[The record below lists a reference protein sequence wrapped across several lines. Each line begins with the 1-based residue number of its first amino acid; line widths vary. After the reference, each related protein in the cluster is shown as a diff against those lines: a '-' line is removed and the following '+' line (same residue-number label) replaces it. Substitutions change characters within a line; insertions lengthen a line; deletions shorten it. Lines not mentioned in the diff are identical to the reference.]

1 MRISTKLRIA
11 GFASLLAFALFA
23 GFSRNAIL
31 EVRSQEGLLARLN
44 EIAREFSALV
54 LEKRSTQGLIA
65 QSLIA
70 NQNSIRNSLIASEQ
84 LLKTLSEADL
94 EPSDQEMLSG
104 MLIHIQQY
112 SKDFEELVEQRN
124 SIIAFNQT
132 VRTEI
137 EEFGTFS
144 ANLIAV
150 IQNYRRDLDSTEE
163 TIDIA
168 KHSRLK
174 RFRDTIED
182 VFGWSATLPKNSKND
197 FYYKALESISQN
209 FDACIQDYENQYA
222 TKIDSIKI
230 FDLQNVDSYLD
241 CLNQIMQLLH
251 MANDTFAAVATREPE
266 LIKHLEE
273 QVTYLQ
279 HSLEQ
284 MIVNKSTNSQH
295 QEAHLRLIFFLSVTA
310 LFSGSIGLTIWF
322 SLGISRPIN
331 QLARNF
337 KAVAGGDFDLQVPAL
352 GNSELNDLAR
362 AFNDMTEKLR
372 CSYAQVEE
380 KVRLRTEELQLA
392 TARAEKL
399 ADLAQNANMAKSA
412 FLTTMS
418 HEIRTPLNSIIGFS
432 EMLQDT
438 PMNAEQLEDL
448 QAIQSSGRI
457 LLDLINEILDL
468 SKIEAGKLQLEYS
481 QVDLRETAA
490 EVVGLFRLSAGKKN
504 IKISLEFSD
513 DFPQTVY
520 SDRTRLQ
527 QLLNNLLSNA
537 VKFTAEG
544 EINIRIWVEDDADG
558 HRYYVSVSD
567 TGIGIPEDKIDDV
580 FLAFTQADS
589 STTRKYGG
597 TGLGLAICF
606 RIVEMLGGKISVV
619 SKLGSGSTFTFY
631 FKGQGE
637 RMQPALA
644 DKDATVLELNLDAST
659 RVLVVED
666 NSMNFKLI
674 QKKLKRH
681 GLYPIWAKDGDEA
694 IRQIEAFDYDLIFMD
709 LQMPD
714 IDGWEVAR
722 KIRQLC
728 ADRMQPY
735 IAALTASA
743 LTESRDACRTVGMQD
758 FVTKPISSE
767 SLKIALMRYQKYR
780 SHQQETETPS

>member
-44 EIAREFSALV
+44 EIAREFSVLV
-54 LEKRSTQGLIA
+54 LENTSAEGLIV
-65 QSLIA
+65 QDLITDQDSIRSSLI
-70 NQNSIRNSLIASEQ
+70 NSEQ
-84 LLKTLSEADL
+84 RLKTLLEVDL
-94 EPSDQEMLSG
+94 EPSDQEMLSR
-104 MLIHIQQY
+104 MLIYIQQH
-112 SKDFEELVEQRN
+112 SKDYEELVEQRN
-124 SIIAFNQT
+124 SIITLNQS

-137 EEFGTFS
+137 EAFGTFS
-144 ANLIAV
+144 VKLIAT
-150 IQNYRRDLDSTEE
+150 INNYRKNLDRTEE
-163 TIDIA
+163 TIDIV

-182 VFGWSATLPKNSKND
+182 VLGWSATLPKNRQSDIFNKSL
-197 FYYKALESISQN
+197 AGISQK
-209 FDACIQDYENQYA
+209 FDAHIQDYENQYA

-230 FDLQNVDSYLD
+230 FDLQNVDNYLD
-241 CLNQIMQLLH
+241 CVNQIMRLLRT
-251 MANDTFAAVATREPE
+251 ANDRFATVATREPE
-266 LIKHLEE
+266 LIKQLQER
-273 QVTYLQ
+273 VTYLQ
-279 HSLEQ
+279 DSLEQ
-284 MIVNKSTNSQH
+284 MIVNKSTDSQQ
-295 QEAHLRLIFFLSVTA
+295 QEARLRLIFFLTVTA

-331 QLARNF
+331 QLASNF
-337 KAVAGGDFDLQVPAL
+337 KAVAGGDFDLQVPAF

-481 QVDLRETAA
+481 PVDLRETTA

-544 EINIRIWVEDDADG
+544 EINIRIWVEDGADG

-637 RMQPALA
+637 CMQPALA

-694 IRQIEAFDYDLIFMD
+694 MRQIEAFDYDLIFMD

-758 FVTKPISSE
+758 FVTKPVSSE
-767 SLKIALMRYQKYR
+767 SLKMALMRYQKYR
-780 SHQQETETPS
+780 SQLETETPS